1 MGKTVTID
9 VIGIDQIK
17 KDLVSIA
24 QTKRLRQAIGTATA
38 IVEGTAK
45 TICPRDTGALAN
57 SIHNRVKNLSNE
69 VIGKVY
75 TNKEYAPYVEFGTGI
90 RGSLTAKERG
100 AKDLGI
106 KYATDW
112 AGQEAQPFMYPALK
126 QNQPRINKLLEDA
139 LRNEI

>member
-24 QTKRLRQAIGTATA
+24 QTKRLRQAVGIATA
-38 IVEGTAK
+38 RVEGTAK
-45 TICPRDTGALAN
+45 NMCPKDTGALVN
-57 SIHNRVKNLSNE
+57 SIHMRVENLSSE
-69 VIGKVY
+69 VVGKVY

-90 RGSLTAKERG
+90 RGSSSNYPKAGELGLSYSSERM
-100 AKDLGI
+100 
-106 KYATDW
+106 
-112 AGQEAQPFMYPALK
+112 GQVAQPFMYPALK
-126 QNQPRINKLLEDA
+126 QNQPKINKLLEDA